1 MRHIPPQPATE
12 RLTDFRGHPIVVGVE
27 PEIPE
32 LLVETA
38 ASLAR
43 ATGASLHFAYVDP
56 ARYVIEEFPDGTVRH
71 TALSPD
77 SLHADW
83 QDLESKF
90 RAELA
95 SMLSDKSAR
104 QWNFYYLAGRPD
116 RALTHLARAVD
127 AATIVVGTRAPGT
140 RAHIRH
146 ILEGSVAYHLTQHQH
161 RPVLS
166 VPLSVVDWKA
176 VANVWD
182 R

>member
-1 MRHIPPQPATE
+1 MRHVPPQPATD

-32 LLVETA
+32 LLIVTA
-38 ASLAR
+38 VSLAT
-43 ATGASLHFAYVDP
+43 ATGGAIHFAYVDP
-56 ARYVIEEFPDGTVRH
+56 ARYVIEEFPDGHVRH
-71 TALSPD
+71 AALSPD
-77 SLHADW
+77 SLHSNW
-83 QDLESKF
+83 QELESKF
-90 RAELA
+90 EAELGLTLGDLG
-95 SMLSDKSAR
+95 SSE
-104 QWNFYYLAGRPD
+104 WHFHYLAGRPD
-116 RALTHLARAVD
+116 RALTHLARALD

-140 RAHIRH
+140 RAHIRQ

-176 VANVWD
+176 VASVWD